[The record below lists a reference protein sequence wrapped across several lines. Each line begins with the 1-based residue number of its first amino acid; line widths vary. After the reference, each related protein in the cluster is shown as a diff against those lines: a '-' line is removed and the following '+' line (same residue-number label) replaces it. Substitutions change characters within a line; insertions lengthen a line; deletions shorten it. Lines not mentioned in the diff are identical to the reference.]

1 MKNIKKIFA
10 LATCVSLIAA
20 APAPKPSPKPVI
32 PPATPDALTQHVNHV
47 GGQAIRYTARA
58 GTITLRN
65 DKDQITARMFYV
77 AYTKNGADSNK
88 RPVTFFYN
96 GGPGSSTIWL
106 RMASYGPVRVK
117 LNNASSTPPAPY
129 TLLDNPD
136 SLLDKTDEVF
146 VDAPNTGYSRVIG
159 YGDPKDFMGVDQDG
173 RAFTQFVQRY
183 LSQSGRWNS
192 PKFLF
197 GESYGTTRD
206 AVLVNMLQDANVQI
220 NGVVFLSSVLNF
232 GLTGLGGFQP
242 IGGGDWAYVLYL
254 PTEAATAWYHRK
266 AYPRPA
272 NLQQFLK
279 GVEEFAGTEYLHALA
294 QGDNLSA
301 SERDSVVRKL
311 HQYLGLSEA
320 YIRNSKMRIPYYAF
334 TKQLLRS
341 EDTIVGRY
349 DSRYQ
354 TYGVDRMA
362 DFPDWDPSDVGMNSA
377 VVSEWN
383 RYVREDLHY
392 NTNMMYRPTAYG
404 GLLGARW
411 DMHHNGQDP
420 PANVVPDIA
429 AAMSQNP
436 HLQVFSGNGYYDF
449 ATPFFATHYTFEH
462 MDIAQPLFKN
472 ITFGDYPSGHMVY
485 LNPDA
490 RAAFKRDLARWY
502 DKATSSR

>member
-1 MKNIKKIFA
+1 MDSIKKLLAALGA
-10 LATCVSLIAA
+10 LALIAA
-20 APAPKPSPKPVI
+20 APKPNPALYI
-32 PPATPDALTQHVNHV
+32 APATPDAITHHVNHV
-47 GGQAIRYTARA
+47 NGQAIAYTARA

-77 AYTKNGADSNK
+77 AYSKDGADPNH

-117 LNNASSTPPAPY
+117 LENGQATPPAPY

-146 VDAPNTGYSRVIG
+146 VDAPNTGYSRVLG
-159 YGDPKDFMGVDQDG
+159 YGKPEEFMGVDQDG
-173 RAFTQFVQRY
+173 HAFTQFIQRF
-183 LSQSGRWNS
+183 LSQTGRWNS

-232 GLTGLGGFQP
+232 GLTGLGGFDP

-254 PTEAATAWYHRK
+254 PTEAATAWYHHR
-266 AYPRPA
+266 ANPRPA
-272 NLQQFLK
+272 SLQAFLG
-279 GVEEFAGTEYLHALA
+279 GVQQFAGTEYLHALT
-294 QGDNLSA
+294 QGDNLGS
-301 SERDSVVRKL
+301 SERNAVIRKL
-311 HQYLGLSEA
+311 HEYLGVSEQ
-320 YIRNSKMRIPYYAF
+320 YIRNSNMRIPYYAF
-334 TKQLLRS
+334 DKELMRNQ
-341 EDTIVGRY
+341 DIVLGRY
-349 DSRYQ
+349 DSRYA
-354 TYGVDRMA
+354 TYGVDRMS
-362 DFPDWDPSDVGMNSA
+362 DVPDWDPSDVGMNSA

-392 NTNMMYRPTAYG
+392 NSNLMYRPTAYG

-449 ATPFFATHYTFEH
+449 ATPFFATYYTFEH
-462 MDIAQPLFKN
+462 MDIAPPLERN
-472 ITFGDYPSGHMVY
+472 ITFGFYPSGHMVY
-485 LNPDA
+485 LNPVA
-490 RAAFKRDLARWY
+490 RQAFKADLDRWY
-502 DKATSSR
+502 DKTLH